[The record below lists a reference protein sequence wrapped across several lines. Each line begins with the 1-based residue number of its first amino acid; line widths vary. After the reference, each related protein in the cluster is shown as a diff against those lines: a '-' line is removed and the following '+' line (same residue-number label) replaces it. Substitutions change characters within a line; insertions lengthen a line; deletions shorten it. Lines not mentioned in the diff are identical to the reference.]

1 MRGRIVGVMTATTV
15 TTSTTPALRH
25 LNPNSWSR
33 AFGYDQGQ
41 LRPTPEY
48 LLTAAGQGPVDEN
61 GALMHEGD
69 VCAQLSLTMRNVE
82 QVLAAGEM
90 TLADVVRMTV
100 YATDVDG
107 VLAAYGAITERLAA
121 AGATPPATLVGV
133 TRLAHPGMA
142 VEIEVTA
149 AR

>member
-1 MRGRIVGVMTATTV
+1 MT
-15 TTSTTPALRH
+15 TTSITGSAVRR

-33 AFGYDQGQ
+33 DFGYDQGQ
-41 LRPTPEY
+41 LRPAPGY
-48 LLTAAGQGPVDEN
+48 LLTAAGQGPVDED
-61 GALMHEGD
+61 GVLMHEGD

-82 QVLAAGEM
+82 QVLGAGGM
-90 TLADVVRMTV
+90 TLADVIRMTV
-100 YATDVDG
+100 YTTDVDAT
-107 VLAAYGAITERLAA
+107 LAAYGAITERLAVA
-121 AGATPPATLVGV
+121 EATPPASLIGV

>member
-1 MRGRIVGVMTATTV
+1 MRRRIVGVMTTT
-15 TTSTTPALRH
+15 TGAPFRR

-41 LRPTPEY
+41 LRPAPEH
-48 LLTAAGQGPVDEN
+48 LLTAAGQGPVDEH

-82 QVLAAGEM
+82 QVLAAGGM
-90 TLADVVRMTV
+90 TLADVIRMTV
-100 YATDVDG
+100 YTTDVDAT
-107 VLAAYGAITERLAA
+107 LAAYAAITERLAA